1 MTGQHYVKGRVKCEA
16 TNFARLAE
24 LIDESKYQNRNMKCL
39 LFVNKILL
47 RGRTTICNSYFD
59 NVMTK
64 FMINNKDRH
73 MQNRQIESKKTTTE
87 IIDVTRRKERY
98 FAHQFFLRTAIIT
111 RCTKM
116 HCRYLKVSKLF
127 ASNEVLQNI
136 QNLKPYYPLP
146 LPRFTIILPHPN
158 IEQLLRA

>member
-1 MTGQHYVKGRVKCEA
+1 MTGQYYVKGRVKCEA

-24 LIDESKYQNRNMKCL
+24 LIDESKYPNRNMKCL

-64 FMINNKDRH
+64 FMINNKDRR

-98 FAHQFFLRTAIIT
+98 FAPAGDQVEHHNYRNRAT
-111 RCTKM
+111 CM
-116 HCRYLKVSKLF
+116 HRNRNPCNSCFMVNRATGMDRGRVRLTTTTTSRNM
-127 ASNEVLQNI
+127 AATLQLI
-136 QNLKPYYPLP
+136 PSLGL
-146 LPRFTIILPHPN
+146 
-158 IEQLLRA
+158 